1 MKPFDFF
8 LVVRADSSVS
18 SHRFQGIGGRIG
30 HRREKMQHLRISF
43 SLACGLIA
51 IAAASER
58 ARADGWQGY
67 AGDPQH
73 TAVSLTP
80 ADSLQ
85 TIKWSTNVDLSL
97 PHPTV
102 GDIFVHYGSPMI
114 TPGNTVIVPVR
125 KADGASFQIN
135 AFNGSTGAA
144 KWSLSTDYTLPTS
157 SWVPPYSPT
166 LTPSGRLYYPGNG
179 GTLYYRD
186 STDSSIGATGQYA
199 FYGSTSYY
207 QSNAANFNADVKI
220 STPLT
225 SDASG
230 NVYFGFQAG
239 GGVKDSAGNLLQSGI
254 AKITPA
260 GVATWVATP
269 SPVSLNAAL
278 AVSNNG
284 NSVYALTTD
293 HLVQFNTSNLAT
305 VASTTLKDLNGN
317 TWAPD
322 SNSTASPMVG
332 PDGDIY
338 VGTLSGP
345 QFNNDRGWLLHFSGD
360 LTTAK
365 APGAFGWDS
374 TPSVIPASVVAK
386 MKTAGTYSGSASYL
400 LMCKYNNYAST
411 GGDGKNK
418 IAILDPTS
426 LHTDSVTG
434 YQAMKEVLTI
444 TGVTPDPD
452 FPNTP
457 GAVREWCINTA
468 AIDAA
473 DCTVL
478 ANSEDGHL
486 YCWNLL
492 SNTFTQSLTLN
503 SATGEAYTPTEIGPD
518 GTVYAT
524 NDGFL
529 YAVTPEPGGLAVV
542 GCAFAGLAARRR
554 RGAESGR

>member
-1 MKPFDFF
+1 MRP
-8 LVVRADSSVS
+8 
-18 SHRFQGIGGRIG
+18 
-30 HRREKMQHLRISF
+30 LRISF
-43 SLACGLIA
+43 SLSCGLLA
-51 IAAASER
+51 LAAAAEV

-67 AGDPQH
+67 AGNAQH
-73 TAVSLTP
+73 TAISLTP

-85 TIKWSTNVDLSL
+85 TINWSTNVDLSL

-102 GDIFVHYGSPMI
+102 GDVYVHYGSPMI

-125 KADGASFQIN
+125 QADGASFQID

-144 KWSLSTDYTLPTS
+144 KWSLSTDYTLPSS

-186 STDSSIGATGQYA
+186 STDSSSGATGQLA
-199 FYGSTSYY
+199 FYGATSYY
-207 QSNAANFNADVKI
+207 QANAANFNADVKI

-225 SDASG
+225 SDPAG
-230 NVYFGFQAG
+230 NVYFGFQATG
-239 GGVKDSAGNLLQSGI
+239 GLKDSTGNVLQSGI
-254 AKITPA
+254 AKITPTGA
-260 GVATWVATP
+260 ATWVATP

-278 AVSNNG
+278 AISNNG

-305 VASTTLKDLNGN
+305 VASTTLTDLNGN
-317 TWAPD
+317 TWAPTD
-322 SNSTASPMVG
+322 VSTASPMVG
-332 PDGDIY
+332 PDGDVY
-338 VGTLSGP
+338 VGTLNGP

-360 LTTAK
+360 LATAK

-374 TPSVIPASVVAK
+374 TPSVVPASVVAK
-386 MKTAGTYSGSASYL
+386 MKAAGTYSGSASYL
-400 LMCKYNNYAST
+400 LMCKYNNYADF
-411 GGDGKNK
+411 GIGDGQNK
-418 IAILDPTS
+418 LAILDPTS
-426 LHTDSVTG
+426 LHTDPATG
-434 YQAMKEVLTI
+434 YQAMKEVMTI
-444 TGVTPDPD
+444 TGVTPDPS

-468 AIDAA
+468 AVDAA

-478 ANSEDGHL
+478 ANSEDGRL

-492 SNTFTQSLTLN
+492 TNTFTQSITLN

-529 YAVTPEPGGLAVV
+529 YAVTPEPGGLALV
-542 GCAFAGLAARRR
+542 GCGLAGFVARRR
-554 RGAESGR
+554 RR